1 MKIEPQSTPD
11 LVRLGE
17 LIANRPLAMLTS
29 VGDDGAL
36 VSCPMEA
43 LEMDA
48 EGALWFF
55 TDLRPDLAERLRVV
69 NLSFADDARG
79 TYVSI
84 SGRGEIAKD
93 PVRIQRLWTLFDRAA
108 FPEGPSSRH
117 LALLKVV
124 TEKAEYWD
132 APNEPDRPRAHARR
146 LGRRRHAD
154 RSGRSRRPDRPV
166 RAAAV
171 ERRRRSMRNPLAAWR
186 AGVRW
191 PLATLGLAAALVVA
205 VLVFESIGWP
215 FLVSPV
221 QSWLSRALDRRVEFN
236 DEAGGQSGVR
246 VGLLGD
252 VRITAQRIEVGAPA
266 WSKEPHTLLAR
277 DARLRLGY
285 LDLWRAWRGG
295 PLRIR
300 ALEARELDA
309 AIERRAD
316 GRASWQFGKSGR
328 RRRSRRDVAAGLL
341 QAARRQGP
349 RHLLRRGVAGFDRGL
364 LRAERRQRAG
374 RGGAS
379 RQRRVRR
386 RRHLRSRRRRRQG
399 GVGSRIGG
407 GTRARRAGPAPQR
420 LRPLPQASGPDRAAH
435 RRRPRPARRG
445 Q

>member
-55 TDLRPDLAERLRVV
+55 TDLRLDLAERLRVV

-124 TEKAEYWD
+124 TEKAGTGMR
-132 APNEPDRPRAHARR
+132 PQPDRPPVHARR
-146 LGRRRHAD
+146 RRRRHAD
-154 RSGRSRRPDRPV
+154 RPGRSRRPDRPV

-191 PLATLGLAAALVVA
+191 PLATLGLVAAMVVA
-205 VLVFESIGWP
+205 ILACESIGWP

-221 QSWLSRALDRRVEFN
+221 QRWLASALDRRIEFN

-246 VGLLGD
+246 VGLLGG
-252 VRITAQRIEVGAPA
+252 VRVTAQRIEVGAPA

-277 DARLRLGY
+277 DVRLHLGY
-285 LDLWRAWRGG
+285 LDLWRAWRG
-295 PLRIR
+295 
-300 ALEARELDA
+300 EL
-309 AIERRAD
+309 
-316 GRASWQFGKSGR
+316 
-328 RRRSRRDVAAGLL
+328 AAGS
-341 QAARRQGP
+341 GP
-349 RHLLRRGVAGFDRGL
+349 SK
-364 LRAERRQRAG
+364 RAG
-374 RGGAS
+374 A
-379 RQRRVRR
+379 
-386 RRHLRSRRRRRQG
+386 
-399 GVGSRIGG
+399 
-407 GTRARRAGPAPQR
+407 
-420 LRPLPQASGPDRAAH
+420 
-435 RRRPRPARRG
+435 RRRPRAPRRRPSLVAVRGNAPPATSDEGLTSLPGFAKLHVGKGRLTYADEVEFRPRSRPTSP
-445 Q
+445 